1 MLSFPKSKNLSA
13 LLEQDLYTLDAFP
26 DAHPTLTFASVIRL
40 GIKAKVV
47 FAFQASLHAIRV
59 GGFDCQHITGDHF
72 RDVIHW
78 LKPSINSEELHS
90 YL

>member
-1 MLSFPKSKNLSA
+1 
-13 LLEQDLYTLDAFP
+13 
-26 DAHPTLTFASVIRL
+26 
-40 GIKAKVV
+40 V

-90 YL
+90 YLWQFQVVNVKRQWVF